1 MWLFKVTQYVWL
13 AEVNFSSN
21 KVTQLEPGNFSTK
34 KKTQKQKQIVR
45 KVFNEEQGDKTS
57 NCTTMKHT

>member
-1 MWLFKVTQYVWL
+1 MEWAHTISVWL

-21 KVTQLEPGNFSTK
+21 KVTQLEPGNFFTK
-34 KKTQKQKQIVR
+34 TTQKQKQTVR

-57 NCTTMKHT
+57 SCITMKHTGL